1 MPDEHAEPDQSDK
14 ASEEEPTAA
23 SHNRP
28 FAGWRAAL
36 SGRSAGWWTVRVVL
50 VVAVLAVAGAAYL
63 VDVTTNPGHGPEATR
78 VRHIADA
85 AAKHLSSDPS
95 VVSAKVVE
103 ASADP
108 GGTVARV
115 DARLKDETSPEQ
127 AAALLASTHDAAFGN
142 SKKEHDMIAGVHLSW
157 TVKNS
162 SIESYFD
169 LGAASSD
176 IKARTV
182 KDLAPVGEAATLL
195 RPEEPS
201 DLRVDYGSVTT
212 MPSSFTSPSGSRST
226 KSLSMRGWMVETY
239 SDDDRQFSAAPFDK
253 IVTAVQPIKA
263 TGTIKASSTTLSVTG
278 LAGDHD
284 QSLTVEAAALVLHAI
299 ADCRAAG
306 LSELKLNP
314 QTTQHV
320 SSDDEHW
327 LTFTCN
333 NDTWTPQHGGSASQD
348 EATILQKATE
358 L

>member
-142 SKKEHDMIAGVHLSW
+142 SKKERDMIAGVHLSW

-226 KSLSMRGWMVETY
+226 KSLSMRGWMVESF
-239 SDDDRQFSAAPFDK
+239 SDDDGQFATPPFQE
-253 IVTAVQPIKA
+253 IVTAARQVRT
-263 TGTIKASSTTLSVTG
+263 TGTIKTSGKTLSVTG
-278 LAGDHD
+278 LVSDAD
-284 QSLTVEAAALVLHAI
+284 QSLTIDATAPVVHAV
-299 ADCRAAG
+299 ADCNTAG
-306 LSELKLNP
+306 L
-314 QTTQHV
+314 TTLTINNTPDKNT
-320 SSDDEHW
+320 SNDSD
-327 LTFTCN
+327 LITFTCN
-333 NDTWTPQHGGSASQD
+333 NGTWTPQHHGTRGQD
-348 EATILQKATE
+348 EAAILQKATE